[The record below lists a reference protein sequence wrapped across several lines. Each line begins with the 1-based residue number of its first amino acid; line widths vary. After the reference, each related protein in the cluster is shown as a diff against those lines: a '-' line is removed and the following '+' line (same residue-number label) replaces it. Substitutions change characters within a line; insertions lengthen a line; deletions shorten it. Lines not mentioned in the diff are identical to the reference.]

1 MLRSAIKRTVSELSA
16 ESQSL
21 DFDVMEAYQIIFEYQ
36 KETRKPV
43 FKMDLKL
50 INGVLFIDGI
60 PKGRVVPLIR
70 PFNTYCPMG
79 EYCENKILA
88 MAEND

>member
-1 MLRSAIKRTVSELSA
+1 MT
-16 ESQSL
+16 
-21 DFDVMEAYQIIFEYQ
+21 AYQIIFDYE

-60 PKGRVVPLIR
+60 PKGRVAPLIR
-70 PFNTYCPMG
+70 PFYTYSPIG
-79 EYCENKILA
+79 NYCENKILA
-88 MAEND
+88 IAEDD